1 MKTTLIAVFIFK
13 LNIIIAENRQYYSRR
28 RDGTYNPRLAWEI
41 INYERNN
48 IPKLS
53 RINFQKVEKNILNDL
68 HLNKRLSNIK
78 NNITVFS
85 YLDSMDFDKTP
96 QVTYFVEYLP
106 LKNTN
111 RQTTTVKLP
120 HKIMPIPAT
129 PSTRN
134 ELTGV
139 DQKTAMGLLGL
150 LLFINLMR
158 VCVNNDIHMGNFSHN
173 CGWIVK
179 ISMNKHLV

>member
-48 IPKLS
+48 IP
-53 RINFQKVEKNILNDL
+53 N
-68 HLNKRLSNIK
+68 
-78 NNITVFS
+78 
-85 YLDSMDFDKTP
+85 
-96 QVTYFVEYLP
+96 
-106 LKNTN
+106 
-111 RQTTTVKLP
+111 
-120 HKIMPIPAT
+120 
-129 PSTRN
+129 N

-158 VCVNNDIHMGNFSHN
+158 VCVNNDIHMGIN
-173 CGWIVK
+173 VK
-179 ISMNKHLV
+179 KIENVVI

>member
-96 QVTYFVEYLP
+96 QEYLP

-129 PSTRN
+129 PSTRMSIN
-134 ELTGV
+134 VNSKALQNASSV
-139 DQKTAMGLLGL
+139 GLIAFLFLLDLFQAISHTIVAGL
-150 LLFINLMR
+150 
-158 VCVNNDIHMGNFSHN
+158 
-173 CGWIVK
+173 
-179 ISMNKHLV
+179 